1 MKTIKILLT
10 GMLLLSFVGC
20 SNNSKTSEAESLIYP
35 PIEGYVYNES
45 SKKYINTNNDI
56 WYVRENDQNVI
67 PAEQYI
73 DAGIIENTDDFII
86 ENRSTD
92 VWQLTEIKEVIIES
106 GHTFLSLSDEGLN
119 THYRMDKGWYYQQVK
134 ELNNIDNINIIQW
147 REPFKIPMYVDSK
160 L

>member
-1 MKTIKILLT
+1 MKTVKILLT
-10 GMLLLSFVGC
+10 AMLLLSFVGC

-35 PIEGYVYNES
+35 PVEGYVYNES

-92 VWQLTEIKEVIIES
+92 VWELTEIKEVIVES
-106 GHTFLSLSDEGLN
+106 GNTFLSLSDEGLN

-147 REPFKIPMYVDSK
+147 REPFKIPIYVDSK